1 MSDDAVPL
9 DEALA
14 QARTADL
21 WLFRGRT
28 VADRAI
34 QAATNAP
41 VNHVGLVVAVDEL
54 PPLLWHAA
62 LDPKLVDI
70 WRADHHRGAQ
80 LNRLEEAVLRWRDLG
95 NRAWFRHL
103 HPEVTDEHERRL
115 LEVIDEYDGRG
126 FPSPPRMARRWVAGR
141 VRRDAGDELVYCAE
155 LAALTLTRIGLL
167 PENRP
172 VNWYDPGRFWSGDRL
187 DLIDD
192 YAHGPEIEVTL
203 PPRRPTA
210 PDQRRSRWPWGR
222 RRGARS
228 TGDGAPDAPLP
239 AP

>member
-1 MSDDAVPL
+1 MVAPAVPL
-9 DEALA
+9 DDALA
-14 QARTADL
+14 QARSGDL

-41 VNHVGLVVAVDEL
+41 VNHVGLVVAVADL

-62 LDPKLVDI
+62 LDPKLVDV
-70 WRADHHRGAQ
+70 WRAAHHRGAQ
-80 LNRLEEAVLRWRDLG
+80 LNRLEAAVLRWRDLG

-103 HPEVTDEHERRL
+103 DPDLGTTHERRL
-115 LEVIDEYDGRG
+115 LEVIDEYDGRS

-155 LAALTLTRIGLL
+155 LAALTLTRMGLL
-167 PENRP
+167 PEDRP

-187 DLIDD
+187 ELLDG
-192 YAHGPEIEVTL
+192 YAHGPEVEVDL
-203 PPRRPTA
+203 PTREGSPGCTG
-210 PDQRRSRWPWGR
+210 RWR
-222 RRGARS
+222 RRRRRQARRHRD
-228 TGDGAPDAPLP
+228 GDGKETGG
-239 AP
+239 